1 MTAQDPKRQV
11 FSHFV
16 IMPEETGMLC
26 GLCIQTLRKYC
37 RQSWGFRGQK
47 HIGEARMHQRP
58 SLVFGNLHC
67 LSEVYKGKRQES
79 SVPVR

>member
-1 MTAQDPKRQV
+1 MDYAFRHLENTAGRAGASV
-11 FSHFV
+11 VRSIF
-16 IMPEETGMLC
+16 
-26 GLCIQTLRKYC
+26 
-37 RQSWGFRGQK
+37 
-47 HIGEARMHQRP
+47 GEARMHQRP